1 MTYREALTYLDSLI
15 NYEKKTD
22 YDYKE
27 SIKLD
32 RMRRLLGLLDNPH
45 KGIRSIH
52 VAGTKGKGSTAAII
66 HSILMSAEYKTGL
79 YTSPH
84 LVSFRERIRVGDEL
98 ISEGSISALLEKVK
112 GAVEKMYDERPSFF
126 EVYTAVAF
134 LYFRQEGVDFA
145 VYETGLGGRLDATNI
160 VEPLVAVITPIS
172 YEHTDKLGDTLALI
186 ANEKAGII
194 KAGCVCISAPQ
205 EKEALGVIENRCSEN
220 GVKLMLVGRDITLTE
235 SGSSEDGELFSV
247 KSFFDGYIDLETRLL
262 GGHQLENAAAAIG
275 AAEALRYHD
284 IVIRNEAIRAGVS
297 SAAWPGRFEI
307 VGKRPYVVLDG
318 AQNRASARAL
328 AAAVKRIFGPDK
340 KRYERLILVFGISND
355 KDIAGVLE
363 EVAPISDTVIIT
375 KAKVAGRAAEPLFIE
390 KKLAPIKG
398 APRDIQLTAG
408 VGEALDRALRMAGE
422 RGLVVVT
429 GSLFVVGEAR
439 EILVNPS

>member
-1 MTYREALTYLDSLI
+1 M
-15 NYEKKTD
+15 
-22 YDYKE
+22 
-27 SIKLD
+27 
-32 RMRRLLGLLDNPH
+32 
-45 KGIRSIH
+45 
-52 VAGTKGKGSTAAII
+52 
-66 HSILMSAEYKTGL
+66 
-79 YTSPH
+79 
-84 LVSFRERIRVGDEL
+84 
-98 ISEGSISALLEKVK
+98 
-112 GAVEKMYDERPSFF
+112 
-126 EVYTAVAF
+126 
-134 LYFRQEGVDFA
+134 
-145 VYETGLGGRLDATNI
+145 
-160 VEPLVAVITPIS
+160 EPLVAVITPIS

-340 KRYERLILVFGISND
+340 KRYERLILVYAITND
-355 KDIAGVLE
+355 KDIARVQE
-363 EVAPISDTVIIT
+363 EVAQISDTVIIT
-375 KAKVAGRAAEPLFIE
+375 KAKDPGRAA
-390 KKLAPIKG
+390 AP
-398 APRDIQLTAG
+398 
-408 VGEALDRALRMAGE
+408 
-422 RGLVVVT
+422 
-429 GSLFVVGEAR
+429 
-439 EILVNPS
+439 